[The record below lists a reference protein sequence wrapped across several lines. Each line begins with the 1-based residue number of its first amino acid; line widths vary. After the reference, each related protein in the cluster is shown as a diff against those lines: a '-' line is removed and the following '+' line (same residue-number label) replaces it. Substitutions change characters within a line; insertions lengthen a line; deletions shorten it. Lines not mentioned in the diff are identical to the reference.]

1 MRTEA
6 DFAIIGGGIVG
17 LSVAHGLL
25 RQGCSV
31 ICIDGSD
38 TDFRAS
44 RGNFGRV
51 WVQGKGLKA
60 PFYAA
65 WTQNAARLYPD
76 FVSELSQETGV
87 QINYNQVGGY
97 EYFTVALSLS
107 LSMDVYM
114 QLKFALYVV

>member
-1 MRTEA
+1 MKTEA
-6 DFAIIGGGIVG
+6 YFGIIGGRIVG

-25 RQGCSV
+25 KKGYSV

-44 RGNFGRV
+44 RGNFGLL
-51 WVQGKGLKA
+51 WVQGKGIEA

-87 QINYNQVGGY
+87 QINFNQVGG
-97 EYFTVALSLS
+97 V
-107 LSMDVYM
+107 
-114 QLKFALYVV
+114 

>member
-25 RQGCSV
+25 KQGCSV

-44 RGNFGRV
+44 RGNFGLV
-51 WVQGKGLKA
+51 WVQGKGIRA

-65 WTQNAARLYPD
+65 WTQNAARIYPD

-87 QINYNQVGGY
+87 QINYNQAGGMNI
-97 EYFTVALSLS
+97 S
-107 LSMDVYM
+107 
-114 QLKFALYVV
+114 QILKLLAKEWMNISS